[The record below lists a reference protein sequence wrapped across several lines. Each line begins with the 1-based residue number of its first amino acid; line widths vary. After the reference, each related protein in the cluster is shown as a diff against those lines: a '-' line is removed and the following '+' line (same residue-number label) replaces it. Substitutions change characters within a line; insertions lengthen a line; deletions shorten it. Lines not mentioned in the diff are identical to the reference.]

1 MAKLPITGSTVH
13 VENENFERAMRKF
26 KKLVQGMGILNDLK
40 KREFYEKPTAKRK
53 REKNQSVRRA
63 QKLRQMA
70 KLPQS
75 KY

>member
-1 MAKLPITGSTVH
+1 MAKLPLTGSTVL
-13 VENENFERAMRKF
+13 VENENFEQAMRKF

-40 KREFYEKPTAKRK
+40 KREFYEKPTTKRK

-63 QKLRQMA
+63 QKIRQQNQ
-70 KLPQS
+70 LPQS

>member
-1 MAKLPITGSTVH
+1 
-13 VENENFERAMRKF
+13 
-26 KKLVQGMGILNDLK
+26 LNDLK

-63 QKLRQMA
+63 QKLKQLS
-70 KLPQS
+70 KLPQT

>member
-1 MAKLPITGSTVH
+1 MAKLPLTGSTVL

-40 KREFYEKPTAKRK
+40 KREFYEKPTTKRK

-63 QKLRQMA
+63 QKIRQ
-70 KLPQS
+70 KNQLPQS

>member
-13 VENENFERAMRKF
+13 VENENFERTMRKF

-63 QKLRQMA
+63 QKLKQLS
-70 KLPQS
+70 KLPQT